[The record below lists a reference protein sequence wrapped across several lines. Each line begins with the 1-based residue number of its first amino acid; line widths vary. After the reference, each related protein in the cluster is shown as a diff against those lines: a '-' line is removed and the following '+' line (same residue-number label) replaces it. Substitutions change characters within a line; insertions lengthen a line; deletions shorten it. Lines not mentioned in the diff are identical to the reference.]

1 MFEKLVEKRKTP
13 KSISCTM
20 IRGKKAILPRGRF
33 SEEKFFVI
41 QKNKKEGRKKKERKK
56 EVTLS

>member
-1 MFEKLVEKRKTP
+1 
-13 KSISCTM
+13 M

-33 SEEKFFVI
+33 SEENFFVI
-41 QKNKKEGRKKKERKK
+41 QKNKKEGRTKERKK